1 MESPLSFNSSEN
13 FRKKLLVRNLPPY
26 KVENAFS
33 SEEKPGSF
41 EFSVN
46 DLTPTDSPSVEQ
58 IGNQQE
64 QILFPINQYGPQNGS
79 NEYGETVSINDN
91 LNYKT
96 NEGEYGYPDTIG
108 SDLETIGNETEKQ
121 IIIKNVY
128 RPENGVSDFGST
140 AWYVNNDKVI
150 NTVGEG

>member
-33 SEEKPGSF
+33 SEEKPGSI

-46 DLTPTDSPSVEQ
+46 DLVPTDSLSVEQ
-58 IGNQQE
+58 IGNKQE

-91 LNYKT
+91 LNYKILHFFHNIYQQVSLFNT
-96 NEGEYGYPDTIG
+96 DFRTIF
-108 SDLETIGNETEKQ
+108 SY
-121 IIIKNVY
+121 IKWLV
-128 RPENGVSDFGST
+128 VKISKLFL
-140 AWYVNNDKVI
+140 
-150 NTVGEG
+150 